1 MSNKN
6 KNKEIAS
13 LIEALILKNFKTIL
27 DSETPIDIPAAT
39 YNIMLKAIEKYDLD
53 DEEFDELVASVI
65 DQESKDELLGEVK
78 KLLNH

>member
-6 KNKEIAS
+6 KNKEIAAA
-13 LIEALILKNFKTIL
+13 IEALILKNFKTIL
-27 DSETPIDIPAAT
+27 DSESPIEIPAAT

-65 DQESKDELLGEVK
+65 DSESKDELISDIQ
-78 KLLNH
+78 KLLKH